1 MNDIAPRLV
10 HGTAVALGDV
20 AALFRGAS
28 GSGKSDLALRCL
40 GLPAGSL
47 IGQSA
52 RLVADDQVILT
63 RDGSGLSVSAPP
75 TIAGRLEVR
84 GIGIIT
90 VGAVT
95 PARLA
100 LVVDL
105 VPPQSVE
112 RMPELGWCRID
123 GVDVAAIALTPFEGS
138 AALKVLLCL
147 RGVRAQNP

>member
-1 MNDIAPRLV
+1 MNDVIPRLV
-10 HGTAVALGDV
+10 HGTAVALGEV

-40 GLPAGSL
+40 GLPAGPL
-47 IGQSA
+47 IGLPA

-63 RDGSGLSVSAPP
+63 RDGSGLNVSAPP
-75 TIAGRLEVR
+75 TIAGQLEVR
-84 GIGIIT
+84 GIGIIA
-90 VGAVT
+90 VGAVA

-105 VPPQSVE
+105 VPPQSIE
-112 RMPELGWCRID
+112 RMPELGWCRIE
-123 GVDVAAIALTPFEGS
+123 GVDVPVMALTPFEGS